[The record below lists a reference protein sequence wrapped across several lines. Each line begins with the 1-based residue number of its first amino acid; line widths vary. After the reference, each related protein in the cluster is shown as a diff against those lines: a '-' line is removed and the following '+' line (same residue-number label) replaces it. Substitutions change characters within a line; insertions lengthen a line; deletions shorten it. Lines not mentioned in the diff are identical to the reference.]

1 MATYWMFIR
10 GEYVMWAFP
19 DMGGTRTKLVFNIV
33 LIVFALMC
41 AYAHKISEFATMRKP
56 LFVMTFPFL
65 TTVCLYVTIFMP
77 NMAYFE
83 LLNISFGV
91 AAFIVSTIGWGNL
104 YLTLRRQKEFKG
116 LPYLTTLSF
125 VFYFGVS
132 ALCTVTQTAQQ
143 ILPASSAISGICLY
157 VLVRFANP
165 YHVSKDNTILVA
177 TQNETDNRIPQ
188 RQIII
193 YVVIGLLT
201 IVSGFL
207 AGTYTGSSS
216 DGTPSRSLQTLFFA
230 LALTLFIYLATRLPK
245 LHTVIWA
252 AILFV
257 LAAGCF
263 VAVSGPSPS
272 VAMASQIIT
281 AGRRCLW
288 MLFFLFICE
297 ASLDDNSSVTK
308 ALMIFYTASYGLS
321 RVVIDLTRIFDIK
334 TVIPS
339 ASLELATQG
348 VTLAFVA
355 SAFIIIGYGL
365 ANSMPKTQDSLS
377 GILSLAKPKK
387 EGQLSNLGL
396 ESIPQ
401 DGSLDSSGGLTDHV
415 LLKTEG
421 ISDIR
426 YEACK
431 SIGKKYDLTEREL
444 VVLTY
449 LSQGHTNQHIA
460 GEMYI
465 SINTVKTHTQA
476 IYNKTGCHSK
486 QEVIN
491 LIDQTIAKR

>member
-1 MATYWMFIR
+1 
-10 GEYVMWAFP
+10 
-19 DMGGTRTKLVFNIV
+19 
-33 LIVFALMC
+33 
-41 AYAHKISEFATMRKP
+41 
-56 LFVMTFPFL
+56 
-65 TTVCLYVTIFMP
+65 
-77 NMAYFE
+77 
-83 LLNISFGV
+83 
-91 AAFIVSTIGWGNL
+91 
-104 YLTLRRQKEFKG
+104 
-116 LPYLTTLSF
+116 
-125 VFYFGVS
+125 
-132 ALCTVTQTAQQ
+132 
-143 ILPASSAISGICLY
+143 
-157 VLVRFANP
+157 
-165 YHVSKDNTILVA
+165 
-177 TQNETDNRIPQ
+177 
-188 RQIII
+188 
-193 YVVIGLLT
+193 
-201 IVSGFL
+201 
-207 AGTYTGSSS
+207 
-216 DGTPSRSLQTLFFA
+216 
-230 LALTLFIYLATRLPK
+230 
-245 LHTVIWA
+245 
-252 AILFV
+252 
-257 LAAGCF
+257 
-263 VAVSGPSPS
+263 
-272 VAMASQIIT
+272 
-281 AGRRCLW
+281 
-288 MLFFLFICE
+288 
-297 ASLDDNSSVTK
+297 
-308 ALMIFYTASYGLS
+308 MIFYTASYGLS